1 MKLNLIM
8 QMQRIKQREKKI
20 EGRKFFNDSEVD
32 QELNSLHSLLF
43 DILKYP
49 KLVSRFYLHSY
60 LIFKRE

>member
-1 MKLNLIM
+1 
-8 QMQRIKQREKKI
+8 MQRIKQREKKI
-20 EGRKFFNDSEVD
+20 GRRKFFNDSEV

>member
-1 MKLNLIM
+1 
-8 QMQRIKQREKKI
+8 MQRIKQREKKI
-20 EGRKFFNDSEVD
+20 ERRKFFNDSEV

-60 LIFKRE
+60 LIFKRK

>member
-20 EGRKFFNDSEVD
+20 GRRKFFNDSEV

-43 DILKYP
+43 DILKYH

-60 LIFKRE
+60 PIFKRE

>member
-20 EGRKFFNDSEVD
+20 ERRKFFNDSEV

>member
-20 EGRKFFNDSEVD
+20 GRRKFFNDSEV

-60 LIFKRE
+60 LIFKRK